1 MQTITKIIYTL
12 QLVLLIFLQ
21 AAAQNEKN
29 VQFYNLNEEY
39 GISMRETNQVCEDD
53 NGFIWISSKM
63 GILRYTHD
71 DIRVYQVPYESE
83 DIITVRLEYMNKTL
97 YAYTNNGQIF
107 KYNTIQ
113 DKFEIVTNV
122 TKYLEDTHIT
132 VERMLVDASNTFWEA
147 SSFGLLSYNNNKE
160 FKIYFPNEQVQ
171 FIEWLDDH
179 RFFCAIDGSIQIFNT
194 ETLVSEEYFS
204 FPEDKQFYI
213 SYMEYDRKEN
223 SLWLGTLS
231 DGLYYLNFKNG
242 ELQLKTI
249 EKIPGQPIQA
259 IEPISG
265 TALLIGIDGQ
275 GVWEID
281 KETQKIISIYKED
294 SDNQNSLRGNGVY
307 DIFCDRNSRVWI
319 CTYSGGVSFFDQA
332 SSSAVT
338 KISHIVNNRN
348 SLVNNDVN
356 SVLEDRNGNLWF
368 ATNNGI
374 SRWNVR
380 TNTWNSFY
388 HNMEQNAQVFL
399 TLYEDSKGRIWA
411 GTYSSGV
418 YILDG
423 NTGTELKHLNYEQ
436 TKGNF
441 EGDFIFN
448 ITEDSQGTVWIGGVR
463 GDLIRY
469 NTKND
474 TYNSYDNYT
483 IYIIEEFGPDKLL
496 MGTTYGLLLFDK
508 NTGTHEVMV
517 EGFVVYDILL
527 KDDDVIW
534 MATNGDG
541 IIRYDIRNKTV
552 ERFTVDSGLPSNF
565 VNSIIYANGYLWIGT
580 ELGLCR
586 LDESDMTILTFNSL
600 LYLNN
605 VSFNQDAHYLLSNGN
620 LILGSNVGALMF
632 NPEDLKSTQEQGQ
645 IYIQDISVSGR
656 SIRDIENLAPSV
668 PINKLDEISLRYFQ
682 NTLSLE
688 LIPIGLQ
695 SPGAKFSWMI
705 EEMDMDWS
713 KPANNRILSYS
724 NLSSGDFTLKI
735 RMFDN
740 SLTKIIS
747 ERIIN
752 IRIVPPFWERL
763 WFKLVAT
770 LFVAGIIIFGFFF
783 YIDRLKTQ
791 HSEEKI
797 RFFANTAHDIR
808 TSLTLITGPIE
819 ELNKEENL
827 SNDGLNYLHLATDQ
841 VQRLSKVVTQ
851 LMDFQKVDVGKEK
864 VAFKSVDI
872 IKVIENRVMMF
883 ESLAKRNNIELV
895 FNANC
900 EHYQTSVDERMIDK
914 VIDNLISNAIKYS
927 FPNSMVNITLRCIP
941 SRWTLEVQDTGIGIS
956 KKAQKLLFREYY
968 RGENAINTKIVGSG
982 IGLLL
987 VKNYVSM
994 HGGKIT
1000 CVSQKK
1006 MGSTFQVTIPYSEKN
1021 DATRESKTADQS
1033 MKDMYTLANVGSTIN
1048 KEADSGNNKMKVL
1061 IVEDHEYLRE
1071 FLNSAMQKQFIVYL
1085 AEDGEEAWKII
1096 QKNSPDLVVSDIMM
1110 PKMDGF
1116 ELCKKIKSTYETSHI
1131 PIILLTALAGK
1142 AQQLQGLGMG
1152 ADDYLTKPF
1161 DVTLLQ
1167 QRIKTLIR
1175 NRETI
1180 RDKAVRIIKLDD
1192 EQEVILDNEL
1202 NDKFLKKMVET
1213 VRANLANPQ
1222 FSKND
1227 FAAAM
1232 HVSPSLLYKKVKSL
1246 TDQSPTEFIKIFRL
1260 EHSLTLLKEQKHT
1273 ITEISEL
1280 CGFASVGYYSTVFR
1294 KHYGKSP
1301 TQVFEK

>member
-1 MQTITKIIYTL
+1 MKGIIFILFHLLLLGSNLT
-12 QLVLLIFLQ
+12 VL
-21 AAAQNEKN
+21 AQNEKN

-71 DIRVYQVPYESE
+71 DIRSYQIPYESE
-83 DIITVRLEYMNKTL
+83 DIITSRLEYTNKTL

-107 KYNTIQ
+107 KFNTIQ
-113 DKFEIVTNV
+113 DRFEIVTNV
-122 TKYLEDTHIT
+122 SKYLENPHVT
-132 VERMLVDASNTFWEA
+132 VERMLVDASNTFWQA
-147 SSFGLLSYNNNKE
+147 SSFGLLCYNDENELKV
-160 FKIYFPNEQVQ
+160 YFPNEHIQ
-171 FIEWLDDH
+171 FIKWLDDH
-179 RFFCAIDGSIQIFNT
+179 RFFCAIDGSIQIFNV
-194 ETLVSEEYFS
+194 ETRVSEEYFS
-204 FPEDKQFYI
+204 FPDDKHFFI
-213 SYMEYDRKEN
+213 SSMEYDRKEN
-223 SLWLGTLS
+223 TLWFGTLS
-231 DGLYYLNFKNG
+231 DGLYHLNYKSG
-242 ELQLKTI
+242 ELILTRN
-249 EKIPGQPIQA
+249 EKIPGQPIQS

-265 TALLIGIDGQ
+265 ESLLIGIDGQ

-281 KETQKIISIYKED
+281 KKTQKIISIYKED
-294 SDNQNSLRGNGVY
+294 SDNHNSLRGNGVY
-307 DIFCDRNSRVWI
+307 DIFCDRNNRVWI

-338 KISHIVNNRN
+338 KISHIVNNKN

-356 SVLEDRNGNLWF
+356 SVLEDRSGNLWF

-374 SRWNVR
+374 SKWNIK
-380 TNTWNSFY
+380 TNKWNSFY

-399 TLYEDSKGRIWA
+399 ALFEDSKGRIWA
-411 GTYSSGV
+411 GTYSSGI

-423 NTGTELKHLNYEQ
+423 STGKELKHLSYEQ
-436 TKGNF
+436 TNGNF
-441 EGDFIFN
+441 QGDFIFN
-448 ITEDSQGTVWIGGVR
+448 IQEDSQGNVWIGGVR
-463 GDLIRY
+463 GDLISY
-469 NTKND
+469 SIQND
-474 TYNSYDNYT
+474 TYHSYDDYT
-483 IYIIEEFGPDKLL
+483 IYVIEEFGPDKLL

-508 NTGTHEVMV
+508 NTGQHEVMV
-517 EGFVVYDILL
+517 EGFVVSDIFL
-527 KDDDVIW
+527 KDDNVVW

-552 ERFTVDSGLPSNF
+552 ERFSVDSGLPSNF
-565 VNSIIYANGYLWIGT
+565 VSSIIYANGYFWIGT

-586 LDESDMTILTFNSL
+586 FNEKDKTILTFNSL

-620 LILGSNVGALMF
+620 LILGSNVGALMI
-632 NPEDLKSTQEQGQ
+632 NPEELKPTPEQGE
-645 IYIQDISVSGR
+645 IYFQDISVSGR
-656 SIRDIENLAPSV
+656 SIRDIANLAPAI
-668 PINKLDEISLRYFQ
+668 PINRLKEISLRYFQ

-688 LIPIGLQ
+688 LIPIGVL
-695 SPGAKFSWMI
+695 SPGSKFSWMI
-705 EEMDMDWS
+705 DGLDLNWS
-713 KPANNRILSYS
+713 KPSNNRILSYS
-724 NLSSGDFTLKI
+724 NLPSGEFTLKI

-747 ERIIN
+747 EREIKVL
-752 IRIVPPFWERL
+752 IVPPFWERL
-763 WFKLVAT
+763 WFIMAITV
-770 LFVAGIIIFGFFF
+770 FIIGILMFGFFY
-783 YIDRLKTQ
+783 YIDSLKTQ

-808 TSLTLITGPIE
+808 TSLTLITGPVE

-827 SNDGLNYLHLATDQ
+827 SDDGLNYLHLATDQ

-864 VAFKSVDI
+864 VSYSSVDI
-872 IKVIENRVMMF
+872 IKMVENRVMMF

-895 FNANC
+895 FKANC

-914 VIDNLISNAIKYS
+914 VVDNLISNAIKYS
-927 FPNSMVNITLRCIP
+927 YPNSIVNIALRCVP
-941 SRWTLEVQDTGIGIS
+941 SKWTLEVQDTGIGIS
-956 KKAQKLLFREYY
+956 KKAQKSLFREYY
-968 RGENAINTKIVGSG
+968 RGENAINSKIVGSG

-994 HGGKIT
+994 HGGKIN
-1000 CVSQKK
+1000 CISQKK
-1006 MGSTFQVTIPYSEKN
+1006 LGSTFQVTIPHN
-1021 DATRESKTADQS
+1021 DKYESADQS
-1033 MKDMYTLANVGSTIN
+1033 RLTEQYDKDLYTTFANVGSTEYL
-1048 KEADSGNNKMKVL
+1048 EADASKNTMKIL

-1071 FLNSAMQKQFIVYL
+1071 FLKSAMKKQFIVFL
-1085 AEDGEEAWKII
+1085 AGNGEDAWKIV

-1116 ELCKKIKSTYETSHI
+1116 ELCKRIKSSYETSHI

-1142 AQQLQGLGMG
+1142 AQQLKGLGLG

-1180 RDKAVRIIKLDD
+1180 RDKAVRIINIDD
-1192 EQEVILDNEL
+1192 EQESILENEL

-1260 EHSLTLLKEQKHT
+1260 EQSITLLKERKYS